1 MFNVYISA
9 DLEGTNGV
17 IYPHQTVESG
27 GESYFKSIEQ
37 QHKELNCIVESLLEL
52 KADKI
57 TINDAHGSMENL
69 NLSELNQNVYLL
81 TGKPKPV
88 SMMAGL
94 DETYTCA
101 ILSGYHAQAGSKEGV
116 LAHTI
121 SSIFK
126 SVKLNNNLIG
136 ETELNAIYAGLK
148 NVPVIMLTGDNI
160 VCDEASN
167 AIKNITTVC
176 TKTAISYTSA
186 ICKPNEQ
193 LFKELRT
200 AIISAV
206 KHKENWILYK
216 ENPPYILEIDFID
229 RKHAD
234 IAEFTP
240 GIKRISASE
249 IAFSSD
255 NYEEIYKLLQL
266 FAATLPNL

>member
-1 MFNVYISA
+1 MLNVYISA

-17 IYPHQTVESG
+17 VYPHQTVESG
-27 GESYFKSIEQ
+27 GEAYFKSTEQ

-52 KADKI
+52 NTDKI

-69 NLSELNQNVYLL
+69 NLAELNPNVYLI

-94 DETYTCA
+94 DESYSCV
-101 ILSGYHAQAGSKEGV
+101 ILAGYHARAGSKEGV

-126 SVKLNNNLIG
+126 RVKLNGNFVG
-136 ETELNAIYAGLK
+136 ETELNAIYAGIK
-148 NVPVIMLTGDNI
+148 NVPVVMLTGDNI

-167 AIKNITTVC
+167 AVKNITTVC
-176 TKTAISYTSA
+176 TKTAISYSSA

-193 LFKELRT
+193 LFEELKT
-200 AIISAV
+200 AVISAV
-206 KHKENWILYK
+206 KNKENWTLYRT
-216 ENPPYILEIDFID
+216 NSPYKLEVDFAD

-234 IAEFTP
+234 IAEFAP

-249 IAFSSD
+249 IAFSSG
-255 NYEEIYKLLQL
+255 NYEEIYKLLQF